1 MKKILIS
8 ICLTLATLV
17 SVAQNSEHLKF
28 KGVPINGTLSE
39 FVKKMQNAGFSFIGN
54 EDGTSFLRGDFA
66 GFKGCII
73 GVSTIKNV
81 NVVNSIGVIFP
92 MRETWSDL
100 ESDYNQLK
108 SMLTQKY
115 GEPANVI
122 ETFQGLLIN
131 SNDDK
136 LRDLEYDRCTYQT
149 TFETKNGDIQ
159 LSLEKG
165 DSFQYFVLLK
175 YFDKINTQTVENA
188 AIDDL

>member
-1 MKKILIS
+1 
-8 ICLTLATLV
+8 
-17 SVAQNSEHLKF
+17 
-28 KGVPINGTLSE
+28 
-39 FVKKMQNAGFSFIGN
+39 
-54 EDGTSFLRGDFA
+54 
-66 GFKGCII
+66 
-73 GVSTIKNV
+73 
-81 NVVNSIGVIFP
+81 

-122 ETFQGLLIN
+122 ETFQGVWVN

-136 LRDLEYDRCTYQT
+136 LRDLEQDRCTYQT

-175 YFDKINTQTVENA
+175 YFDKKNTQTVENA